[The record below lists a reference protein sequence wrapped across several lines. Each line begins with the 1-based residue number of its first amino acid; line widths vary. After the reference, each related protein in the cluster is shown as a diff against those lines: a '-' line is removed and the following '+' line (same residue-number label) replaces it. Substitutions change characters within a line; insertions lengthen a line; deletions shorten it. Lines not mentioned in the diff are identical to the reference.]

1 MRTILLLM
9 LLPGALCGCAY
20 APVSSPQL
28 DARTL
33 CQQQA
38 QASASEASDTQKGAY
53 FDRCMIERS
62 RCRHLTAGTRRRWHR
77 SIRATLS
84 ALSMRAKCSA
94 KIRSVHDRR
103 NDLACRRGERLR
115 FNRRRHAQR
124 WATPILG
131 APTSRSSPA
140 SRRSPAAR
148 CSHAVRLIPSRFA
161 AASIR
166 ARTCV
171 SKRRLIV
178 AKWPARELLA
188 RYSRLVSAQRHP
200 LSHSVPQPGAL

>member
-1 MRTILLLM
+1 MHRFGSGWCRR
-9 LLPGALCGCAY
+9 PGSG
-20 APVSSPQL
+20 
-28 DARTL
+28 
-33 CQQQA
+33 
-38 QASASEASDTQKGAY
+38 GADGRKIKMPA
-53 FDRCMIERS
+53 FDRGDEAALAPQSEQVWVENLSLKTETTAVERALNFPRLCPPRNS
-62 RCRHLTAGTRRRWHR
+62 RLC
-77 SIRATLS
+77 SIRAHYLRVQRE
-84 ALSMRAKCSA
+84 AQEL
-94 KIRSVHDRR
+94 VHDRR
-103 NDLACRRGERLR
+103 NDLACRRGGRLR